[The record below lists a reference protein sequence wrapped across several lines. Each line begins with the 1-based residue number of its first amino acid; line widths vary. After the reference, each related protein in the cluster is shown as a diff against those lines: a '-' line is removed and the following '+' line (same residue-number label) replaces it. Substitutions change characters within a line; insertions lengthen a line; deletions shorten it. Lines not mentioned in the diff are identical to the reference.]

1 MVRLVPPRCCMDS
14 SAPLSCLHNALTQV
28 RHRMLGLIGTWIV
41 KSHLADAM
49 AERLD
54 VLRRIWLCRQLNN
67 AMSTAPV
74 TQMSD

>member
-1 MVRLVPPRCCMDS
+1 
-14 SAPLSCLHNALTQV
+14 
-28 RHRMLGLIGTWIV
+28 MLGQSGTWIV

-54 VLRRIWLCRQLNN
+54 VLGRIWLCRLLNK

-74 TQMSD
+74 TKMSD